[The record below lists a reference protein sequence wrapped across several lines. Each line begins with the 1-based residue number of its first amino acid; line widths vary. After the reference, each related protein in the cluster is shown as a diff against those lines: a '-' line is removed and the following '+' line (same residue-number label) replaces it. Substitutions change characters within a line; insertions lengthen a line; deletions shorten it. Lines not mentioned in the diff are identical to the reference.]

1 MGRRVAARVGSVRQ
15 DFAEQDPG
23 GGEAPSPFRAA
34 FGRARIEALGAGAPP
49 LHDDRSDVCRPRLEY
64 RIERRSGKRRRDLK
78 RWNALGRVGWELVV
92 VTGKLAYFKREMRG

>member
-1 MGRRVAARVGSVRQ
+1 MGQ

-34 FGRARIEALGAGAPP
+34 FGRARIEALGAGAPT
-49 LHDDRSDVCRPRLEY
+49 LHDDRSDVRRTQFEY

-78 RWNALGRVGWELVV
+78 RWNKLGRAGWELVA
-92 VTGKLAYFKREMRG
+92 VTGKRAYFKRELQG